1 MGGAAL
7 PLARSGLLP
16 ENRRTRSW
24 DGNDELGG
32 SRVTR
37 GFTDNLLVGK
47 RALITGGGTG
57 LGKAIGRRY
66 LELGADLVIA
76 GRRADV
82 LEATANEFAQAYG
95 RRIETIVCDI
105 RSADSVEAMF
115 DRLWTT
121 APLDILV
128 NNAAGNFI
136 AQSHK
141 LSPRAIDAV
150 LNTCLHG
157 TGYCTIAAG
166 RRWIEGARPGVVL
179 SILTLSALH
188 GAAFTMPNAMAKAG
202 IDAMTKGLAVEW
214 GPHGVRLVAV
224 APGNFPTE
232 GASARLTPTAGGQP
246 IDPGVPL
253 RRDGTHQELANLCA
267 FVVSDLAGYI
277 TGETIVI
284 DGGKRW
290 LAGSRAGVSQM
301 LDWSD
306 EDWARQRASMPGAKK

>member
-1 MGGAAL
+1 MSGGFQ
-7 PLARSGLLP
+7 SDLLK
-16 ENRRTRSW
+16 
-24 DGNDELGG
+24 
-32 SRVTR
+32 
-37 GFTDNLLVGK
+37 GK
-47 RALITGGGTG
+47 RVLITGGGTG

-66 LELGADLVIA
+66 LELGGDLVIA
-76 GRRADV
+76 GRRAEV
-82 LEATANEFAQAYG
+82 LDATAKEYEQAFG
-95 RRIETIVCDI
+95 RKVETVACDI
-105 RSADSVEAMF
+105 RTADSVEAMM
-115 DRLWTT
+115 DRIWST

-157 TGYCTIAAG
+157 TAYCTVAAG
-166 RRWIEGARPGVVL
+166 RRWIDGGHAGVVL

-214 GPHGVRLVAV
+214 GPHNIRLVAV
-224 APGNFPTE
+224 APGNFPTD
-232 GASARLTPTAGGQP
+232 GASSRLTPTAGGQP

-253 RRDGTHQELANLCA
+253 RRDGEHRELADLCA

-301 LDWSD
+301 LDWND

>member
-1 MGGAAL
+1 MRIMSGGFANDL
-7 PLARSGLLP
+7 LA
-16 ENRRTRSW
+16 
-24 DGNDELGG
+24 
-32 SRVTR
+32 
-37 GFTDNLLVGK
+37 GK

-57 LGKAIGRRY
+57 LGKAIGARY
-66 LELGADLVIA
+66 LELGADLVIC
-76 GRRADV
+76 GRRLDV
-82 LEATANEFAQAYG
+82 LEATAQDFAHRFG
-95 RRIETIVCDI
+95 RTIGVQRCDI
-105 RSADSVEAMF
+105 RSAESVEAMM
-115 DRLWTT
+115 DRIW
-121 APLDILV
+121 ADGPLDILV
-128 NNAAGNFI
+128 NNAAGNFL
-136 AQSHK
+136 AQSEK
-141 LSPRAIDAV
+141 LSSRAIDAV

-157 TGYCTIAAG
+157 TAYCTVAAG
-166 RRWIEGARPGVVL
+166 RRWIDAKRPGVVL

-214 GPHGVRLVAV
+214 GPHGIRLVAV

-232 GASARLTPTAGGQP
+232 GASARLTPTGAKAD

-253 RRDGTHQELANLCA
+253 RRDGSHGELADLCA

-301 LDWSD
+301 LEWSD
-306 EDWARQRASMPGAKK
+306 ADWTRQRASMPATKTKPT

>member
-1 MGGAAL
+1 M
-7 PLARSGLLP
+7 S
-16 ENRRTRSW
+16 
-24 DGNDELGG
+24 
-32 SRVTR
+32 R
-37 GFTDNLLVGK
+37 GFDKDLLAGK
-47 RALITGGGTG
+47 RALVTGGGTG
-57 LGKAIGRRY
+57 LGKAIARRY
-66 LELGADLVIA
+66 LELGADLVIC
-76 GRRADV
+76 GRRREV
-82 LEATANEFAQAYG
+82 LEATAAEFAQSLG
-95 RRIETIVCDI
+95 RAVTVEQCDI
-105 RSADSVEAMF
+105 RSAEAVEAMM
-115 DRLWTT
+115 DRIFAQ

-157 TGYCTIAAG
+157 TAYCTVAAG
-166 RRWIEGARPGVVL
+166 RRWIEAKRPAVVL

-232 GASARLTPTAGGQP
+232 GASSRLTPTAGGAP

-253 RRDGTHQELANLCA
+253 RRDGTHTELADLCA